1 MPHELGGPGTMGVA
15 DLLLGTGPVVQVV
28 LWTLVLFSVVSWGI
42 IIYKLNQISHARRES
57 DRFIALFWESK
68 NLAAIH
74 SGSVGLIRS
83 PVAQVF
89 RAGYQELLQLTR
101 AKRQAVGAESG
112 FSTDLGGVENV
123 TRAMRRQA
131 NVETTKL
138 EKGITFLATTGSTCP
153 FIGLVRHGMGNHD
166 GLHRA
171 LGGSFLEHPGGRP
184 RHRRGAHHHRDRPGR
199 RDSGADVLQLFHR
212 PGARARDRN
221 GKFHLRISQHRRA
234 SFPVVRTPAPKG
246 AQRMAFEPGQRGQF
260 ASQINVTPLV
270 DVMLVLLV
278 IFMVTA
284 PMIQQ
289 GVEVSV
295 PRVKASALPG
305 KEEQFVVSITR
316 NQEVY
321 LNDTKLGLDQLTE
334 KLQAIA
340 VARPD
345 REVFVRADEE
355 VPYGVVIKT
364 MAAIKAAGIENVGMV
379 TEMPQAGADAAA
391 GGSLGGSAKP

>member
-1 MPHELGGPGTMGVA
+1 
-15 DLLLGTGPVVQVV
+15 
-28 LWTLVLFSVVSWGI
+28 
-42 IIYKLNQISHARRES
+42 
-57 DRFIALFWESK
+57 
-68 NLAAIH
+68 
-74 SGSVGLIRS
+74 
-83 PVAQVF
+83 
-89 RAGYQELLQLTR
+89 
-101 AKRQAVGAESG
+101 
-112 FSTDLGGVENV
+112 
-123 TRAMRRQA
+123 
-131 NVETTKL
+131 
-138 EKGITFLATTGSTCP
+138 
-153 FIGLVRHGMGNHD
+153 
-166 GLHRA
+166 
-171 LGGSFLEHPGGRP
+171 
-184 RHRRGAHHHRDRPGR
+184 
-199 RDSGADVLQLFHR
+199 
-212 PGARARDRN
+212 
-221 GKFHLRISQHRRA
+221 
-234 SFPVVRTPAPKG
+234 
-246 AQRMAFEPGQRGQF
+246 MAFESGQRGQF

-321 LNDTKLGLDQLTE
+321 LNDTRLGLDQLTE

-355 VPYGVVIKT
+355 VPYGTVIKT

>member
-1 MPHELGGPGTMGVA
+1 
-15 DLLLGTGPVVQVV
+15 
-28 LWTLVLFSVVSWGI
+28 
-42 IIYKLNQISHARRES
+42 
-57 DRFIALFWESK
+57 
-68 NLAAIH
+68 
-74 SGSVGLIRS
+74 
-83 PVAQVF
+83 
-89 RAGYQELLQLTR
+89 
-101 AKRQAVGAESG
+101 
-112 FSTDLGGVENV
+112 
-123 TRAMRRQA
+123 
-131 NVETTKL
+131 
-138 EKGITFLATTGSTCP
+138 
-153 FIGLVRHGMGNHD
+153 
-166 GLHRA
+166 
-171 LGGSFLEHPGGRP
+171 
-184 RHRRGAHHHRDRPGR
+184 
-199 RDSGADVLQLFHR
+199 
-212 PGARARDRN
+212 
-221 GKFHLRISQHRRA
+221 
-234 SFPVVRTPAPKG
+234 
-246 AQRMAFEPGQRGQF
+246 MAFESGQRGQF

-316 NQEVY
+316 NQEIY

-355 VPYGVVIKT
+355 VPYGTVIKT